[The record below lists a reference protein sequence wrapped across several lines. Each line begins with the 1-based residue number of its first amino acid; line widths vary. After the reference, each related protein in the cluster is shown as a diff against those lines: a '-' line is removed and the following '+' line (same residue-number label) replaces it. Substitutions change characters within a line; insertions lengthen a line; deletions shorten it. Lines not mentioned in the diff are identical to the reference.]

1 MNTPNQPILFLWS
14 MSPWASKVV
23 HYLALRGIPYN
34 QCIQPITMPRPDLA
48 ALGVQ
53 YRRVPVLAYGRD
65 IYCDTLLILQKFE
78 NWYPRGN
85 EYKSISATDPT
96 GRAME
101 HLLEK
106 WTDVAV
112 FSSAAAAIP
121 SEMDLCKDP
130 QFQKDRE
137 ELWGRPWTKEEQD
150 RLKPAGLSTL
160 VENFTFLEQLLSDGR
175 QWLLGNDG
183 PGLADVHAAWIFS
196 WMVSLPNAMP
206 DEFFGAKRYPATRAW
221 LSRYDDA
228 IAKAK
233 KEAPQG
239 GELEGPAAVDRIL
252 ASPFKDEDL
261 QVDSDPLGLKKD
273 EVVSM
278 WPIDTGYG
286 RKDTGKLVKLT
297 ANEVAV
303 ATKSEQGVKE
313 VRVHYPRWNYAVA
326 SAGKMT
332 NRV

>member
-1 MNTPNQPILFLWS
+1 
-14 MSPWASKVV
+14 
-23 HYLALRGIPYN
+23 
-34 QCIQPITMPRPDLA
+34 MPRPDLA

-183 PGLADVHAAWIFS
+183 PGLADVHGKLDWGFYRVRPVGSTGLRVFSIHFVKTLTRFSLSAAWIFS

-303 ATKSEQGVKE
+303 ATKSEQGGKE